1 MPNRSAETAHAHR
14 GNGSQRN
21 GSHHAPRAKAPPAPY
36 GQRAPE
42 VQPYGTLVRYPLGLG
57 DDVRA
62 QSVEDLNI
70 TLADTCVLRDMYKKH
85 HWQTW
90 GPTFYQLHLLFDKH
104 YAEQTE
110 LVDKLAERVQT
121 LGGIA
126 LAMAHDIAEMSEIE
140 RPPRGREEVPVQVS
154 RLLEAHEHILIRARA
169 AARRA
174 DDRGDDGTND
184 LYVSDILRTNELQVW
199 FLAEHLADPAAAAPR
214 GSR

>member
-1 MPNRSAETAHAHR
+1 MANRSAETHTHR
-14 GNGSQRN
+14 GNGS
-21 GSHHAPRAKAPPAPY
+21 HHLPRAKAGPAPY
-36 GQRAPE
+36 GIRSPE

-62 QSVEDLNI
+62 QSVEDLNV
-70 TLADTCVLRDMYKKH
+70 TLADSCVLRDMYKKH

-104 YAEQTE
+104 YAEQVE

-126 LAMAHDIAEMSEIE
+126 IAMAHDIAEVSEIE

-154 RLLEAHEHILIRARA
+154 RLLEAHEHILIRSRA

-174 DDRGDDGTND
+174 AERGDDGTND
-184 LYVSDILRTNELQVW
+184 LYVSDILRTNEMQVW
-199 FLAEHLADPAAAAPR
+199 FLAEHLENPAAAMPR

>member
-1 MPNRSAETAHAHR
+1 MANRAAEPHTHR
-14 GNGSQRN
+14 GNGS
-21 GSHHAPRAKAPPAPY
+21 HHVPRAKTPPAPY
-36 GQRAPE
+36 GIRAPE

-104 YAEQTE
+104 YAEQAE

-121 LGGIA
+121 LGGVAI
-126 LAMAHDIAEMSEIE
+126 AMAHDIAELSEIE
-140 RPPRGREEVPVQVS
+140 RPPRGREDVPVQVS
-154 RLLEAHEHILIRARA
+154 RLLEAHEHILIRSRA

-174 DDRGDDGTND
+174 GERGDDGTND
-184 LYVSDILRTNELQVW
+184 LYVSDILRTNEMQVW
-199 FLAEHLADPAAAAPR
+199 FLAEHLENPAAAMPR

>member
-1 MPNRSAETAHAHR
+1 MAHRSAETHIHR
-14 GNGSQRN
+14 GNGS
-21 GSHHAPRAKAPPAPY
+21 HYVPRAKAPPAPY
-36 GQRAPE
+36 RIRAPE

-62 QSVEDLNI
+62 QSALDLNV

-104 YAEQTE
+104 YAEQAE

-121 LGGIA
+121 LGGVAI
-126 LAMAHDIAEMSEIE
+126 AMAHDIAEVSEIE

-174 DDRGDDGTND
+174 AERGDDGTND
-184 LYVSDILRTNELQVW
+184 LYVSDILRTNEMQVW
-199 FLAEHLADPAAAAPR
+199 FLAEHLENPAAAMPR

>member
-1 MPNRSAETAHAHR
+1 MANRSAETHTHR
-14 GNGSQRN
+14 SN
-21 GSHHAPRAKAPPAPY
+21 GSHHVPRAKPSQALY

-62 QSVEDLNI
+62 QSALDLNI

-104 YAEQTE
+104 YAEQAE
-110 LVDKLAERVQT
+110 LVDKVAERVQT
-121 LGGIA
+121 LGGVAI
-126 LAMAHDIAEMSEIE
+126 AMAHDIAELSEIE

-154 RLLEAHEHILIRARA
+154 RLLEAHEHILIRSRT

-174 DDRGDDGTND
+174 ADRGDDGTND
-184 LYVSDILRTNELQVW
+184 LYVSDILRTNETQVW
-199 FLAEHLADPAAAAPR
+199 FLAEHLADPSAAAPR

>member
-1 MPNRSAETAHAHR
+1 MANHRAAETHTHR
-14 GNGSQRN
+14 GNGS
-21 GSHHAPRAKAPPAPY
+21 HHVPRTKAPPAPY
-36 GQRAPE
+36 GIRAPE

-104 YAEQTE
+104 YAEQAE

-121 LGGIA
+121 LGGVAI
-126 LAMAHDIAEMSEIE
+126 AMAHDIAELSEIE

-154 RLLEAHEHILIRARA
+154 RLLEAHEHILIRSRA

-174 DDRGDDGTND
+174 AERGDDGTND
-184 LYVSDILRTNELQVW
+184 LYVSDILRTHEMQVW
-199 FLAEHLADPAAAAPR
+199 FLAEHLENPVAAAPR
-214 GSR
+214 GLR

>member
-1 MPNRSAETAHAHR
+1 MANRSAETHPHR
-14 GNGSQRN
+14 GNGSH
-21 GSHHAPRAKAPPAPY
+21 SAPRAKTPPSPY
-36 GQRAPE
+36 GLRAPE

-62 QSVEDLNI
+62 ESVLDLNM
-70 TLADTCVLRDMYKKH
+70 TLADSCVLRDMYKKH

-104 YAEQTE
+104 YAEQVD

-126 LAMAHDIAEMSEIE
+126 IAMAHDIAEMSEIE

-154 RLLEAHEHILIRARA
+154 RLL
-169 AARRA
+169 
-174 DDRGDDGTND
+174 
-184 LYVSDILRTNELQVW
+184 
-199 FLAEHLADPAAAAPR
+199 
-214 GSR
+214 

>member
-1 MPNRSAETAHAHR
+1 MANRSAESAHAHR
-14 GNGSQRN
+14 GNGN
-21 GSHHAPRAKAPPAPY
+21 HHGPRAKAAPAPY

-62 QSVEDLNI
+62 QSVLDLNI

-104 YAEQTE
+104 YDEQAE
-110 LVDKLAERVQT
+110 LVDKLAERAQT

-126 LAMAHDIAEMSEIE
+126 IAMAHDVAELSQIE
-140 RPPRGREEVPVQVS
+140 RPPRGREQVPVQVS

-169 AARRA
+169 AAHRA
-174 DDRGDDGTND
+174 SEEGDDGTND
-184 LYVSDILRTNELQVW
+184 LFVSDILRTNEMQVW
-199 FLAEHLADPAAAAPR
+199 FLAEHLADPSAAVPR

>member
-1 MPNRSAETAHAHR
+1 MANRSAETHTHR
-14 GNGSQRN
+14 GNGS
-21 GSHHAPRAKAPPAPY
+21 HHVPRAKAPPAPY
-36 GQRAPE
+36 GIRAPE
-42 VQPYGTLVRYPLGLG
+42 VQPYGMLVRYPLGLG

-62 QSVEDLNI
+62 QSVLGLNV

-104 YAEQTE
+104 YAEQAE

-121 LGGIA
+121 LGGVAI
-126 LAMAHDIAEMSEIE
+126 AMAHDIAEMSEIE

-154 RLLEAHEHILIRARA
+154 RLLEAHEHILIRSRA

-174 DDRGDDGTND
+174 AERGDDGTND
-184 LYVSDILRTNELQVW
+184 LYVSDILRTHEMQVW
-199 FLAEHLADPAAAAPR
+199 FLAEHLENPTAAMPR